1 MYNKLKRMYLEGR
14 LDEQMLANAVT
25 KGWISEEQRLEIIQ
39 AKVDADKTL
48 TDTEVIKALV

>member
-14 LDEQMLANAVT
+14 LDEQMLVNAVS

-39 AKVDADKTL
+39 LKVDSNKNLSDS
-48 TDTEVIKALV
+48 EVIRALV